1 MLKLAVKLKVELEMG
16 TWRAETETSAVD
28 LIAPHLEGI
37 FRQVIMRSINP
48 VHEHALDRQFLP
60 SLGNY

>member
-37 FRQVIMRSINP
+37 FQAGHYAQYQP
-48 VHEHALDRQFLP
+48 CA
-60 SLGNY
+60 